1 MKNTKFLLFI
11 FVLFTLAC
19 GARHDRQE
27 TASDV
32 TIETAPQMAEQKA
45 DFISSSAAVENKKDS
60 TRKFIRTAEMK
71 FKVKNVF
78 QTTNHIEN
86 ITMKQGGF
94 VTYTNLTSTI
104 QNVIV
109 IAVSADSSLE
119 TKHYY
124 VENTMT
130 LRVPNTKLDTTLKI
144 IAAEIDYLDYRII
157 KAEDVALQI
166 LSNDLTQKR
175 STDNEKRLTNAIDN
189 RGKKLDE
196 TTNAEELL
204 LRKKEE
210 SDNAKISNLAIKDQ
224 INFSTISLNIYQ
236 RETIKRELIPN
247 HKNIEQYEPS
257 FGSKVYESLVFG
269 GHILAE
275 IFIFLSKLW
284 GLFLIAIIFF
294 VIYKYF
300 GLKIKK

>member
-1 MKNTKFLLFI
+1 MLVLLAM
-11 FVLFTLAC
+11 AC
-19 GARHDRQE
+19 NARQDKSE
-27 TASDV
+27 SASDV
-32 TIETAPQMAEQKA
+32 AMETAPQMAEQKA

-78 QTTNHIEN
+78 KSTNHIEE
-86 ITMKQGGF
+86 ITIKQGGF

-104 QNVIV
+104 QNTIV

-144 IAAEIDYLDYRII
+144 IAGEIDYLDFRMI
-157 KAEDVALQI
+157 KAEDVALQM

-175 STDNEKRLTNAIDN
+175 STDNEKRLKDAIDN

-196 TTNAEELL
+196 TTSAEELL

-210 SDNAKISNLAIKDQ
+210 SDNAKIANLAIKDQ

-257 FGSKVYESLVFG
+257 FGSKLYESLVFG

-284 GLFLIAIIFF
+284 GLFLIII
-294 VIYKYF
+294 VGYLLYKY
-300 GLKIKK
+300 LPWQIKK